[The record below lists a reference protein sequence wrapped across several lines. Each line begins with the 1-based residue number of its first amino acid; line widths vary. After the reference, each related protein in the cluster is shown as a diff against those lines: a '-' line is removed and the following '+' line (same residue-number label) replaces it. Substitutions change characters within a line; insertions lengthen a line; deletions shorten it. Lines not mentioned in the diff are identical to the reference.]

1 VSVRRARRGDYQAVA
16 TLNGEVQ
23 RFHADHYPSLF
34 KAPAA
39 ETLTI
44 ETYQEWLAAPGDLL
58 LVAALGESVVGYVW
72 AAIVDREETAYR
84 VALRVLYVHQI
95 CVTAKVRGQGHGSRL
110 MAAIREHAASL
121 AIRRIELN
129 TWAANSEARGFF
141 EAEGF
146 REFSVRMAAE
156 LG

>member
-1 VSVRRARRGDYQAVA
+1 VRPARSGDYQAVA
-16 TLNGEVQ
+16 TLNREVQ
-23 RFHADHYPSLF
+23 RFHADHYLSLF

-39 ETLTI
+39 VTLTRDAY
-44 ETYQEWLAAPGDLL
+44 EEWLASPDGLV
-58 LVAALGESVVGYVW
+58 LVAVKGDGVVGYAWV
-72 AAIVDREETAYR
+72 AVLDREETAYR
-84 VALRVLYVHQI
+84 VALRILYVHQI
-95 CVTAKVRGQGHGSRL
+95 CVAAAVRGRGHGHRL

-146 REFSVRMAAE
+146 REFNIRLAAE
-156 LG
+156 IG